1 MSGYKLQVWSQSFL
15 VESLDQE
22 HIADIQRQ
30 IISNM
35 RELEIRDYALTL
47 DRGSDFWAAQY
58 SIIAE
63 FPNPEDFMMYRLKY
77 FT

>member
-1 MSGYKLQVWSQSFL
+1 MSGYKLQVWSQSYL

-30 IISNM
+30 IISNI
-35 RELEIRDYALTL
+35 RELEIRDYVLTL
-47 DRGSDFWAAQY
+47 DRGSDHWGAQF

-63 FPNPEDFMMYRLKY
+63 FPNPEDLVVYRLRY
-77 FT
+77 LT